1 MRGLDDVVLG
11 TLLGGNIFNC
21 LWIVPV
27 AALIHPI
34 EIDRAEVPV
43 AINFGILAVAVVF
56 PPGSGLKGRGRGCAL
71 LAHSAGYLGAMVLLQ
86 GLASF
91 TITNHVPL
99 TRYARR
105 RF

>member
-1 MRGLDDVVLG
+1 MRGLDDVALG
-11 TLLGGNIFNC
+11 TLLGGHIFNC

-34 EIDRAEVPV
+34 EIDRAEVAV
-43 AINFGILAVAVVF
+43 AIGFGILAVAIVF
-56 PPGSGLKGRGRGCAL
+56 PPGSCLMGRGRGCAL
-71 LAHSAGYLGAMVLLQ
+71 LTLYAGYLDAMVLLL